1 MKHTIL
7 TLTIASLMATTAF
20 ADPIHDAAKNNNLA
34 GVQAELDKG
43 VDVNEP
49 DRSFFNLAPLH
60 YAAGYGFKE
69 IAELLIAEG
78 ADVDAKTTTGGT
90 PLFNAAGNNKEIVEL
105 LIANGADVNAQVVPG
120 AHQFTV
126 GDTALDFT
134 GSSEIID
141 LLRKHGG
148 MTGEEMRT
156 GMTPLHAAARKGL
169 KEVVELF
176 IANGADVNVKD
187 RVGETPLDF
196 AINKN
201 RTETADLLREHG
213 GKTGAE
219 LNVLLDAAKNG
230 DIEAVKQHLA
240 DGADVNAKTADGTT
254 PLHNAAV
261 YGHTEVAELLIANGA
276 NMNAIIVS
284 GRNQGKT
291 PLDLAIWRK
300 KNEAADLLRQHGG
313 RTGEELALMPRLMQH
328 GRFAFSFD
336 AKEGKVYEVQD
347 SFDLLN
353 WEVIKTYTGTGDS
366 VRFDEERD
374 HDPPK
379 IFYRVKVVE

>member
-1 MKHTIL
+1 M
-7 TLTIASLMATTAF
+7 
-20 ADPIHDAAKNNNLA
+20 
-34 GVQAELDKG
+34 
-43 VDVNEP
+43 
-49 DRSFFNLAPLH
+49 H

-201 RTETADLLREHG
+201 RTETADLLRKHG
-213 GKTGAE
+213 GKT
-219 LNVLLDAAKNG
+219 V
-230 DIEAVKQHLA
+230 
-240 DGADVNAKTADGTT
+240 
-254 PLHNAAV
+254 
-261 YGHTEVAELLIANGA
+261 
-276 NMNAIIVS
+276 
-284 GRNQGKT
+284 
-291 PLDLAIWRK
+291 
-300 KNEAADLLRQHGG
+300 
-313 RTGEELALMPRLMQH
+313 
-328 GRFAFSFD
+328 
-336 AKEGKVYEVQD
+336 
-347 SFDLLN
+347 
-353 WEVIKTYTGTGDS
+353 
-366 VRFDEERD
+366 
-374 HDPPK
+374 
-379 IFYRVKVVE
+379 